1 MYIYPKRCMYMKNE
15 MKRDAYV
22 FALHKYE
29 MRRMYVK
36 RDVYIHEKRC
46 IYMKGEN
53 EKRCIYICPTQI

>member
-1 MYIYPKRCMYMKNE
+1 MYMKNE

-36 RDVYIHEKRC
+36 RDVYIYEKRC